1 MNQSIVLPLFR
12 CKLCAFAFFLLL
24 LQQVI
29 CSFRGIQAL
38 SDIKQNIEAN
48 FKQMK
53 QCLVADEGSRHEPQ
67 LAAHY
72 INW

>member
-1 MNQSIVLPLFR
+1 MHQPLCFHSTISCVLF
-12 CKLCAFAFFLLL
+12 

-29 CSFRGIQAL
+29 CSFRGIQGL
-38 SDIKQNIEAN
+38 SEIKKDIEAN

-53 QCLVADEGSRHEPQ
+53 QCLVVDEGSRHEPQ